1 MHTTHVTNVTLKDSI
16 IDHNQPRDQ
25 VISSQISEFEKLPH
39 HFIHRSC
46 DRSYRWEIF
55 FLLHNSLII
64 QHFWYAQLLW
74 CITFF
79 VFCVFFFFTT
89 FLICKICVTGEW
101 TAPDTLALDSMTA
114 HIPCIV
120 HCTSAR
126 ADSNKTG
133 LSRRETFIFCL
144 LFLFFFGQQAK
155 NNHIVFVSV
164 HLIEI
169 LKRLFLFSLGS
180 STRHRDSGFTTFSV
194 FAS

>member
-1 MHTTHVTNVTLKDSI
+1 MAVVTGRTDE
-16 IDHNQPRDQ
+16 R
-25 VISSQISEFEKLPH
+25 
-39 HFIHRSC
+39 
-46 DRSYRWEIF
+46 
-55 FLLHNSLII
+55 
-64 QHFWYAQLLW
+64 
-74 CITFF
+74 
-79 VFCVFFFFTT
+79 FFFFCIIHSSSSTSGMRSYFDASLFSFFFFT

-126 ADSNKTG
+126 AGSNKTG

-144 LFLFFFGQQAK
+144 HFLSFFGQQAK
-155 NNHIVFVSV
+155 NNDIVLVSV

-180 STRHRDSGFTTFSV
+180 STSAKDTVTLASRHFQCLHHKEHKAQEQRQSSDRIQ
-194 FAS
+194 